1 MYIIIIRTSATYI
14 FLIAHNLTTR
24 ASSRIHFEI
33 YVLVMNRLLFSVGR
47 SLPKYLCRIPSGSS
61 HPHPINAFV
70 GLEIR
75 EYSNSTKAKASAK
88 ANTLKKVIPEFWIL
102 KMKTAYVWLDVNG
115 DGYIT
120 AEDFSIWIKEMA
132 RLFPDMNEEQ
142 KKILEAKHARVWG
155 DLLDGEGK
163 GPDYKVTENMFI
175 EKFFH
180 VMSKEGAEAM
190 MRQEWNNNFTVMD
203 VNQDGVISKEE
214 HRCFFEAR
222 KQVDPNGAIVAF
234 SAIDKDR
241 DGVITREEY
250 VEAAMEYFFN
260 FSDETKPSKHF
271 FGPLVKI

>member
-1 MYIIIIRTSATYI
+1 MAYTIKCVEPVCLY
-14 FLIAHNLTTR
+14 
-24 ASSRIHFEI
+24 
-33 YVLVMNRLLFSVGR
+33 LVMNRLLFTASHN
-47 SLPKYLCRIPSGSS
+47 LPKSLCRIPASSS
-61 HPHPINAFV
+61 HLQPRLQPIYAF

-75 EYSNSTKAKASAK
+75 EKYSDSTSDSTKAK

-102 KMKTAYVWLDVNG
+102 KMKTLFLWQDVNG

-120 AEDFSIWIKEMA
+120 AGDYSSWIKEMA

-203 VNQDGVISKEE
+203 INQDGVISKEE
-214 HRCFFEAR
+214 HRRFFEAR
-222 KQVDPNGAIVAF
+222 KQIDPNGAIVAF

-271 FGPLVKI
+271 FGPLVKC